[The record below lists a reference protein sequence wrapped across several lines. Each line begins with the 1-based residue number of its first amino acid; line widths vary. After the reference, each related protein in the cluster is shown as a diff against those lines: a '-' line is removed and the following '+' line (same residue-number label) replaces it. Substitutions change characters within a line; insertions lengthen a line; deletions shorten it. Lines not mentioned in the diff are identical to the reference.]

1 MVSTITTDMG
11 NIPSPSNWIQNDDDC
26 GCDET
31 PSIDAGDPSILFL
44 EKAIETT
51 ETIDGKVSIKEI
63 SKALDEYQ
71 RLYKAGFS
79 TPAEILTLSRAY
91 PEKSEYSK
99 ALKKMGVTDDDKLV
113 IGGPASIELVDRE
126 GHLITTNALSK
137 AFDKY
142 MDNFRTRNAMVLHS
156 DVQVGWALPAY
167 ISKGGQ
173 IYKSGVSGNG
183 LFFITELRNDT
194 KISKKVQEQI
204 HSGKLKSY
212 SIAGSALKTQNIQ
225 KGLQDVMQVDE
236 LELAEVTVCEKGV
249 NQAASFDIIKSEAH
263 VGTCIDGSCLIY
275 KEDEEEQDKMT
286 HGEVSYQ
293 KASEDQRAHGFT
305 CGTCDFFNKKDGS
318 CSIVLGNI
326 KEDYWCSRHSK
337 NTHGEDEPVQ
347 KQEVNLVMTEEGNI
361 DFMKSFMS
369 FMKKDFYAANVLHNT
384 QARQD
389 EHHRL
394 LDRLGFPEEL
404 EPENARYTPVIE
416 YDPSPFGHKKVPW
429 AVNEAGENLAI
440 RHYDEA
446 LTVPMLG
453 RYKKRGVV
461 EGANSSETPASQL
474 NTTEG
479 FNNLITQLARDGS
492 KKSGHPWYSPEIAV
506 DMKKATDSFFN
517 WMERENTHL
526 YKESCPC
533 ESCFHKS
540 ADFRGTKQKTAD
552 FLD

>member
-1 MVSTITTDMG
+1 MG

-167 ISKGGQ
+167 ISKSGQ
-173 IYKSGVSGNG
+173 IFKSGVNGNG

-194 KISKKVQEQI
+194 NISKKVAEQI

-249 NQAASFDIIKSEAH
+249 NQAASFEIIKSENAA
-263 VGTCIDGSCLIY
+263 TSSCIDGSCLIT
-275 KEDEEEQDKMT
+275 KEHKHEEPKR
-286 HGEVSYQ
+286 EVEIMFKS
-293 KASEDQRAHGFT
+293 
-305 CGTCDFFNKKDGS
+305 DG
-318 CSIVLGNI
+318 
-326 KEDYWCSRHSK
+326 D
-337 NTHGEDEPVQ
+337 
-347 KQEVNLVMTEEGNI
+347 I
-361 DFMKSFMS
+361 DFTQSFMN
-369 FMKKDFYAANVLHNT
+369 FMQKEMPESGIEAFPLLYST
-384 QARQD
+384 QARQE

-394 LDRLGFPEEL
+394 LDKYGFPGEL
-404 EPENARYTPVIE
+404 EPEYARNTPVIE
-416 YDPSPFGHKKVPW
+416 DDPSPNGSSYVPW
-429 AVNEAGENLAI
+429 AVNEAGNNLGL
-440 RHYDEA
+440 RFYEDA
-446 LTVPMLG
+446 LTTPQIG
-453 RYKKRGVV
+453 GHKKRGVI
-461 EGANSSETPASQL
+461 EGGNSYETPVSQR
-474 NTTEG
+474 NTTDG
-479 FNNLITQLARDGS
+479 FNRLLSTLANR
-492 KKSGHPWYSPEIAV
+492 KT
-506 DMKKATDSFFN
+506 KKAITGQYNEMPVRLSKSDDFFN
-517 WMERENTHL
+517 WMSRENNHI
-526 YKESCPC
+526 YKESCGC
-533 ESCFHKS
+533 ESCFQKS
-540 ADFRGTKQKTAD
+540 ADYKGTVQRPTN